1 MNGSPTLVR
10 SLFASCT
17 VLICKKYRSN
27 IVQTLL
33 QFLSS
38 YNRTKRRYSGI
49 FHKNI
54 WISLIFVCMNWI
66 NLFDHHKSYWLSQGF
81 THQNSSVLEI
91 ALKTTVK
98 TRTAPNHHRWMFK
111 NSYRT
116 RRSRPAPI
124 RPKNSAPPRIN
135 WSVIQAVVWFLD
147 SVASVC
153 SFCKPEIGDW
163 STRAPEHKSR

>member
-33 QFLSS
+33 QFISS
-38 YNRTKRRYSGI
+38 YNRTKRQYSGI
-49 FHKNI
+49 FQKNI

-81 THQNSSVLEI
+81 THQNWRVLEI
-91 ALKTTVK
+91 ASKTTVK
-98 TRTAPNHHRWMFK
+98 TRTAPNHHRSDSKSSMWKSVWMLK
-111 NSYRT
+111 NLYRT
-116 RRSRPAPI
+116 PPAPLKS
-124 RPKNSAPPRIN
+124 KNTAPIGIKRR
-135 WSVIQAVVWFLD
+135 VIQAARWIPGF
-147 SVASVC
+147 S
-153 SFCKPEIGDW
+153 SF
-163 STRAPEHKSR
+163 SLY